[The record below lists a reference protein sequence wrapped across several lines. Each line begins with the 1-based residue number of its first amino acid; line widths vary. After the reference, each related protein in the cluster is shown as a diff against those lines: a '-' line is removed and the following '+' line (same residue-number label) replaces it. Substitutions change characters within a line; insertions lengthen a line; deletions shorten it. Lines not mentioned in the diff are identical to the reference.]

1 MPNYADWK
9 GHEDFVEEAL
19 TKADVHF
26 EAQQYGFG
34 ARPDLA
40 VLDADGRRLCNI
52 EVKGYDPSNPASKF
66 NDVDQAQR
74 HLDVAMQSEWQ
85 ELHYV
90 VPDPSIFGTDMQNF
104 VQANAGKVFVHS
116 EKDMTEMAEGLKERV
131 TRFEEMTRELETV
144 AAESPAT
151 MTDLPAE
158 GSPVDFVDSLAPA
171 GDPRAGPGPD
181 AAGEMGDGL
190 VEIIDTVLDATKKL
204 TQLEEL

>member
-9 GHEDFVEEAL
+9 GHEDFVEQAL
-19 TKADVHF
+19 TTADVHC

-52 EVKGYDPSNPASKF
+52 EVKGYDPSNPTSKF

-90 VPDPSIFGTDMQNF
+90 VPDPSILGPDMQKF
-104 VQANAGKVFVHS
+104 VQANPGQVFVHS
-116 EKDMTEMAEGLKERV
+116 EKDMDELAASMKERV
-131 TRFEEMTRELETV
+131 TRFEEATRELETV
-144 AAESPAT
+144 GADVPAPT
-151 MTDLPAE
+151 ADLAPDA
-158 GSPVDFVDSLAPA
+158 SPVDFVDSLGPA
-171 GDPRAGPGPD
+171 GAPHE
-181 AAGEMGDGL
+181 AAAELGDGL
-190 VEIIDTVLDATKKL
+190 VEIVGTIVDTAKKL